1 MSKPMKRLLRWVPLG
16 ALVFTT
22 ACSTP
27 TLDQRRTA
35 ATPAVEALQKGAF
48 DDAAREAESRLAADG
63 SNPYARLVRA
73 IVRYKK
79 TGHQLSLD
87 VRTGII
93 GGVASGGFNHKY
105 LRSAFEQAERELGDV
120 EDDLASAWREPQ
132 ISVELCLACWE
143 IDWNGN
149 GRVDSRDRLL
159 MQIEQDAEGKPIPED
174 DPRRKP
180 TFRLDRGDVAWAR
193 AFVSF
198 QRAILDLVL
207 AYDWAAVDAVLS
219 ARRGRDIPDTVT
231 LKLAHPERI
240 AGAKARLL
248 EGLDRS
254 EDSRV
259 AYLAETD
266 DDREWVPNPKQQSH
280 PMPLPVDAAL
290 YETWGGV
297 VGDLKGLVRGDEGL
311 SVTEVAQ
318 LGDHVW
324 ENPPRGYLDIGRM
337 LSRPKDIVLH
347 VRDLERLERS
357 KDMEGTLASILGDT
371 YVASMKAS
379 PLPGRLRRMKSE
391 IDRREEPLERKLR
404 YLFWIN

>member
-1 MSKPMKRLLRWVPLG
+1 
-16 ALVFTT
+16 
-22 ACSTP
+22 
-27 TLDQRRTA
+27 
-35 ATPAVEALQKGAF
+35 
-48 DDAAREAESRLAADG
+48 
-63 SNPYARLVRA
+63 
-73 IVRYKK
+73 
-79 TGHQLSLD
+79 
-87 VRTGII
+87 
-93 GGVASGGFNHKY
+93 
-105 LRSAFEQAERELGDV
+105 
-120 EDDLASAWREPQ
+120 
-132 ISVELCLACWE
+132 
-143 IDWNGN
+143 
-149 GRVDSRDRLL
+149 

-248 EGLDRS
+248 EALDRS

-280 PMPLPVDAAL
+280 PMPLPVDVAL

-297 VGDLKGLVRGDEGL
+297 VGDLKSLVRGDEGL